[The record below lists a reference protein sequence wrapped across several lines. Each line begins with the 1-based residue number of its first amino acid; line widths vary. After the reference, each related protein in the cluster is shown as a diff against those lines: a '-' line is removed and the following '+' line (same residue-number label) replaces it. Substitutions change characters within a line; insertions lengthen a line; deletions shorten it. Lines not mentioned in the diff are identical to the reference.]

1 MQFWAQTETLEAVA
15 EAFDPSANVDNYVL
29 GLEKLTRMFYEL
41 DLCILKRAALQ
52 KCDGGLPAT

>member
-52 KCDGGLPAT
+52 KC